1 MLLTNKHKV
10 ITTFLHIGNEERALE
25 SIKVFGINIT
35 EVTIIKVRKL
45 EESQSILKKP
55 SGLPRGSSP

>member
-10 ITTFLHIGNEERALE
+10 ITTFLHIGTEGRALE